1 MTTAQAHRIFVTT
14 QAFNSTDGMSPV
26 MTLESGDTPPIEV
39 NMTSALMNGTT
50 VLTPSSPLMDG
61 TSYHL
66 GVVAVDEHGNTSSL
80 VTFGPVA
87 PRNDSLRAAVAS
99 LVLEGAQNVSGVHLL
114 PIDAPVKA
122 TVHVS
127 IAGSPLSAATAWFHL
142 EHAGSGFSRNIT
154 GVTDASGQ
162 HVGLEV
168 TSLMAWETSMA
179 QNVGEL
185 TLTYGVI
192 GVADDPVQQPWSSAS
207 GSMTTYGTVE
217 VELSA
222 PTIVQ
227 VAGDETWSIDLT
239 VQEAMVEQTGVAPP
253 LSLAYTVLD
262 ADGNSLGDGTL
273 VPNAGSYVLE
283 SPSNEAAMVRF
294 SLVNDGQPW
303 VLVPGVHEVTLER
316 TTDNGG
322 IDPGNQ
328 SDNEQDGTDDPV
340 EATEL
345 LPLVISDCTTRSFP
359 RDATVEQN
367 TQCVLRNPNLFPVTV
382 SIDASAETLGLMRF
396 DLVQGN
402 GDIPAEGEQNVVWS
416 MTTLR
421 SLAEEKNT
429 DFEATLA
436 YAMTTAS
443 NASLSYDGSITLA
456 WSLEEATSDDSTTDG
471 SSGSN
476 ALIIGFGAVAIIA
489 GLAVAVIVL
498 RRPEDDEDFS
508 EDDLDDMEYE
518 PISTSSQDA
527 VDLTTTSSL
536 SQLKST
542 GASLEDV
549 QPEVKERPSD
559 ALIMEASGVEPVVE
573 DNDDEPASSEEDSS
587 DGGINMDEFGT
598 EWYEDEVGTWWY
610 REAGQEDWSEYNE

>member
-1 MTTAQAHRIFVTT
+1 
-14 QAFNSTDGMSPV
+14 
-26 MTLESGDTPPIEV
+26 
-39 NMTSALMNGTT
+39 
-50 VLTPSSPLMDG
+50 
-61 TSYHL
+61 
-66 GVVAVDEHGNTSSL
+66 
-80 VTFGPVA
+80 
-87 PRNDSLRAAVAS
+87 
-99 LVLEGAQNVSGVHLL
+99 
-114 PIDAPVKA
+114 
-122 TVHVS
+122 
-127 IAGSPLSAATAWFHL
+127 
-142 EHAGSGFSRNIT
+142 
-154 GVTDASGQ
+154 
-162 HVGLEV
+162 
-168 TSLMAWETSMA
+168 MA

-217 VELSA
+217 VELTA